1 MNNQDIKQRIL
12 TSIEKAREEGYT
24 LIQGDWGDER
34 MKCACAI
41 GCVYVAANQHIDSN
55 YEDAADLL
63 GVDEGWISSFT
74 NGFDMIGEA
83 AAARDPQAWNLGDEL
98 RILTKPIDYEAFV
111 DKMYEDDDGEADE

>member
-55 YEDAADLL
+55 YEDAADLW
-63 GVDEGWISSFT
+63 EWMKA
-74 NGFDMIGEA
+74 GFLLSLMVSI
-83 AAARDPQAWNLGDEL
+83 
-98 RILTKPIDYEAFV
+98 
-111 DKMYEDDDGEADE
+111 